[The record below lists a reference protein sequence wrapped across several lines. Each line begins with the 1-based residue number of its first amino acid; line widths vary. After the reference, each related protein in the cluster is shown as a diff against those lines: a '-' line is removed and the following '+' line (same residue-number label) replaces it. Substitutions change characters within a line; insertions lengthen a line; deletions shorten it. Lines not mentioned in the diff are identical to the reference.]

1 MISNQKLSF
10 EDLPDEVSR
19 LNDKIDRLESLLT
32 NNSNPP
38 QSEEETLMDSR
49 ELSEFLDV
57 SKVTIH
63 KWRKQ
68 GRIPFIRI
76 GTRIRFQ
83 KKDVLNSLEQCKKYS
98 RYD

>member
-1 MISNQKLSF
+1 MSSNQKLSF
-10 EDLPDEVSR
+10 EDLPNEVSR
-19 LNDKIDRLESLLT
+19 LNDKLESLLT
-32 NNSNPP
+32 SNSNPP

-49 ELSEFLDV
+49 ELSDFLDV

-83 KKDVLNSLEQCKKYS
+83 KGDVMKALENLKKYQ
-98 RYD
+98 R